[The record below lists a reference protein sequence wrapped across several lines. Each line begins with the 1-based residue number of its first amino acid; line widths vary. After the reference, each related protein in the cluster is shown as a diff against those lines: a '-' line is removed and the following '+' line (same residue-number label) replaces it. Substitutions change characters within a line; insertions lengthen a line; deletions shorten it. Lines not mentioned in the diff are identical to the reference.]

1 MGRLKAIELNNFK
14 SYSGKVRVELG
25 DSNFT
30 SIIGPNG
37 SGKSNMMDAISFVL
51 GIRSNALRSG
61 HLNDLIY
68 RGRAMKDDSETDS
81 QSDPRSAYVL
91 AVYQKDNGEILE
103 FKRSYVLFI
112 WLLLCQNSS
121 LTCFYFIF

>member
-14 SYSGKVRVELG
+14 SYSGTVRVELG
-25 DSNFT
+25 DSYFT

-61 HLNDLIY
+61 HLADLIY
-68 RGRAMKDDSETDS
+68 RGRVMKEGTDS
-81 QSDPRSAYVL
+81 DAFADPRSAYVL
-91 AVYQKDNGEILE
+91 AVYQKDNGQVLQL
-103 FKRSYVLFI
+103 KRS
-112 WLLLCQNSS
+112 
-121 LTCFYFIF
+121 